1 MIFFS
6 KQKKASNSDNLEQE
20 EGKMPLLSHLIELR
34 RRLLFSVAAFLVL
47 FFIFIPAA
55 PYVYGFL
62 MEPLYE
68 ILRDRP
74 NARMIFTGLPEQ
86 FLTEIKIA
94 FFLAL
99 AVSTPI
105 LLSQIWKFVAPGLYK
120 NERKAFLP
128 FLISTPVLFCS
139 GAALVY
145 YLILPMAWQF
155 FIGFEMPAT
164 DDSLAIELEPKVNEY
179 LSLVLLLMFAF
190 GLGFQLP
197 VLLILLAKVG
207 IITADGLAEKRRYA
221 IVGVFVFAA
230 IITPPD
236 VISQI
241 GLAAPLILLY
251 EFSIFAARLIEKK
264 AKKLASDEEPDGV
277 QDS

>member
-1 MIFFS
+1 VSILG
-6 KQKKASNSDNLEQE
+6 KKRVKGTEDDDE

-34 RRLLFSVAAFLVL
+34 RRLLFSLLAFLIL
-47 FFIFIPAA
+47 FFVFIPAA

-62 MEPLYE
+62 MDPLYE
-68 ILRDRP
+68 VLKDRP

-94 FFLAL
+94 FFMSL

-120 NERKAFLP
+120 NERRAFLP
-128 FLISTPVLFCS
+128 FLVSTPVLFFA

-145 YLILPMAWQF
+145 YFILPMAWQF
-155 FIGFEMPAT
+155 FIGFEMPASEG
-164 DDSLAIELEPKVNEY
+164 SLAIQLEPKVNEY

-197 VLLILLAKVG
+197 VLLTLLAKVG
-207 IITADGLAEKRRYA
+207 IVSANGLAEKRRYA
-221 IVGVFVFAA
+221 IVAVFIFAA
-230 IITPPD
+230 VITPPD
-236 VISQI
+236 VISQV
-241 GLAAPLILLY
+241 GLAVPLILLY
-251 EFSIFAARLIEKK
+251 EISILAARLIEKRR
-264 AKKLASDEEPDGV
+264 LDQTD
-277 QDS
+277 

>member
-1 MIFFS
+1 
-6 KQKKASNSDNLEQE
+6 
-20 EGKMPLLSHLIELR
+20 MPLLSHLIELR

-68 ILRDRP
+68 ILRNRP

-155 FIGFEMPAT
+155 FYRF
-164 DDSLAIELEPKVNEY
+164 
-179 LSLVLLLMFAF
+179 
-190 GLGFQLP
+190 
-197 VLLILLAKVG
+197 
-207 IITADGLAEKRRYA
+207 
-221 IVGVFVFAA
+221 
-230 IITPPD
+230 
-236 VISQI
+236 
-241 GLAAPLILLY
+241 
-251 EFSIFAARLIEKK
+251 
-264 AKKLASDEEPDGV
+264 
-277 QDS
+277 

>member
-1 MIFFS
+1 M
-6 KQKKASNSDNLEQE
+6 NSPDQE
-20 EGKMPLLSHLIELR
+20 NNSGESGKEADDDARMPLLSHLIELR
-34 RRLLFSVAAFLVL
+34 RRLLYSVVAFVVL
-47 FFIFIPAA
+47 FFLFILAA

-68 ILRDRP
+68 VMKDRP

-105 LLSQIWKFVAPGLYK
+105 LLSQIWKFVAPGLYR
-120 NERKAFLP
+120 NERRAFLP
-128 FLISTPVLFCS
+128 FLISTPVLFIA

-145 YLILPMAWQF
+145 YFILPMAWQF

-164 DDSLAIELEPKVNEY
+164 DDRLAIQLEPKVNEY

-207 IITADGLAEKRRYA
+207 IVSAAGLAEKRRYA

-251 EFSIFAARLIEKK
+251 EVSIFAARMMEKRK
-264 AKKLASDEEPDGV
+264 RETAAAE
-277 QDS
+277 